1 MLWIDYKQFEYGCR
15 IYVRSLDNVSFIFL
29 LCTLYGWLI
38 ASNHL
43 HDVNELKCM
52 LGKGFEMKDCD
63 MNDLDPAKNI
73 LEMEIHNKRSIVA
86 LIVGLCW

>member
-1 MLWIDYKQFEYGCR
+1 M
-15 IYVRSLDNVSFIFL
+15 
-29 LCTLYGWLI
+29 
-38 ASNHL
+38 
-43 HDVNELKCM
+43 NELKCM

-86 LIVGLCW
+86 LIVGLC